1 MNANTL
7 KTKFQLRRDLEEN
20 WRTANPQL
28 ADGEPILVDVNGVYK
43 LKIGDG
49 NTYFND
55 LPYCGGGDAIV
66 GEATSATLL
75 RYNSLTNWNASDVIL
90 DEGEI
95 VMAYDDSS
103 GTTNYLMKIGDGTHT
118 FSDLPAFHPYDIQVL
133 DHIPTAAET
142 NNNMIT
148 FVV

>member
-1 MNANTL
+1 MANEHTQIS
-7 KTKFQLRRDLEEN
+7 KFIYNGDVVFDL
-20 WRTANPQL
+20 TADTVTPGNLL
-28 ADGEPILVDVNGVYK
+28 AGYTAHNE
-43 LKIGDG
+43 
-49 NTYFND
+49 F
-55 LPYCGGGDAIV
+55 GDAIV

-118 FSDLPAFHPYDIQVL
+118 FADLPAFRPYDIQVL
-133 DHIPTAAET
+133 NHIPTAAET